1 MIHKLLSA
9 RLFFL
14 VFVFLSSASI
24 ASDFPKNFFINYQAF
39 QLEQDGGL
47 IDINY
52 TQKNNVYSIIA
63 KTEFKGIL
71 KIFGDR
77 EFISEGIIDIKQ
89 FKPYNFEHKNKL
101 NENKNIHVKF
111 HHDKKKLSVNYKKST
126 KDYDLG
132 EDYQDLLSFLLQFNF
147 EEKKDHYKFNVVE
160 GRRLNTYV
168 YKKLKTQPIHYKGF
182 QLNADLFE
190 GNIEGRKNSTHYIW
204 LANSK
209 YRLPIKIKVKTKV
222 GLPVEIKM
230 IDTNLEM

>member
-47 IDINY
+47 ININY

-89 FKPYNFEHKNKL
+89 LKPYNFEHKNKL

-111 HHDKKKLSVNYKKST
+111 HHDKKKLSVSFKKST
-126 KDYDLG
+126 KDYDL
-132 EDYQDLLSFLLQFNF
+132 ERIIDLDNPLLN
-147 EEKKDHYKFNVVE
+147 H
-160 GRRLNTYV
+160 
-168 YKKLKTQPIHYKGF
+168 
-182 QLNADLFE
+182 
-190 GNIEGRKNSTHYIW
+190 
-204 LANSK
+204 
-209 YRLPIKIKVKTKV
+209 
-222 GLPVEIKM
+222 
-230 IDTNLEM
+230 NL